1 MKKLLT
7 FLLVAG
13 FAAVTFAQQP
23 EAPKKDGAKKFFEA
37 HKVLKEKYP
46 EEMKAIAELR
56 KEAFKKNM
64 EAERKFA
71 ELAQK
76 EKMDLPCVKKLE
88 RMQKFEAFN
97 KKYAKELEQIK
108 ADRKAGWEAEKKF
121 RELLKKEGIEFPK
134 KDFRKDNKKGPQAR
148 PDFRKGDRKPDF
160 RRGGKKGPEG
170 RRPDFRRG
178 DRKGPHGCPA
188 HRGPD
193 CRKDG
198 KGPQGCPPPP
208 PAK

>member
-1 MKKLLT
+1 MKKLFTL
-7 FLLVAG
+7 LLVAG
-13 FAAVTFAQQP
+13 FAAVTFAQMPLPPPQTQ
-23 EAPKKDGAKKFFEA
+23 KNAKKFFEA

-46 EEMKAIAELR
+46 EEMKAIGELR

-76 EKMDLPCVKKLE
+76 ENLDLPCVKKLE
-88 RMQKFEAFN
+88 RMQKMVAFN

-108 ADRKAGWEAEKKF
+108 ADRKAGMEAEKKF

-134 KDFRKDNKKGPQAR
+134 KDFRKGDKKGP
-148 PDFRKGDRKPDF
+148 K
-160 RRGGKKGPEG
+160 
-170 RRPDFRRG
+170 
-178 DRKGPHGCPA
+178 
-188 HRGPD
+188 GPD
-193 CRKDG
+193 CSKRPPCPVK
-198 KGPQGCPPPP
+198 GCPPPP